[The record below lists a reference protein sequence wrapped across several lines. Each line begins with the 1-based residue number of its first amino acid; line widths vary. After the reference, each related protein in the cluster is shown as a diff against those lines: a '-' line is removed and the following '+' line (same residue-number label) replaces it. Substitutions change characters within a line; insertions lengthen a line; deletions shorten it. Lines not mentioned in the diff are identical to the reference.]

1 MYKKLIGLSI
11 FAFVSIFILTS
22 CGTIAISTINETLEK
37 HRTKALI
44 NLEEH
49 VYNKQEALYCVD
61 NWVIITNLLNNGK
74 TLINTAANELA
85 VDVYLMETKDQINNV
100 PKRLSNEIVSQ
111 IKEDAVRLLYS
122 HISLTTTEDINFFYY
137 GTFNDNIVVMIRNQR
152 AGYFRVI
159 TEDILG
165 ILYPNGGQHIRIWNN
180 GNFYRLSP
188 AYEQGMLTMED
199 LKEIAYIHD
208 RDLDDIFTNWRTWF

>member
-1 MYKKLIGLSI
+1 M
-11 FAFVSIFILTS
+11 
-22 CGTIAISTINETLEK
+22 
-37 HRTKALI
+37 
-44 NLEEH
+44 EEH